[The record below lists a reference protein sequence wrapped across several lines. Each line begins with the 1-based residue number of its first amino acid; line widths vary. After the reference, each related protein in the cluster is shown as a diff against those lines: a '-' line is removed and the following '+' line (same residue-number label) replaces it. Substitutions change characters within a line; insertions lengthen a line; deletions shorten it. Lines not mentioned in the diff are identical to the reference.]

1 MIYWSRQIIGL
12 VLGFIWGQVPFH
24 GVVGIFL
31 FGGLSAGIIYVW
43 FTAMQGINKVE
54 YGRAWEL
61 TEEGFLSR
69 PVGSF
74 VMKIIV
80 FTWARCKEETWSYQ
94 VNAISMS
101 TLY

>member
-24 GVVGIFL
+24 VFVGIFL

-43 FTAMQGINKVE
+43 FTAVQGIDEVE

-69 PVGSF
+69 AVGSF
-74 VMKIIV
+74 VTKIIA

>member
-12 VLGFIWGQVPFH
+12 VLGFIWGQVPFY
-24 GVVGIFL
+24 GFVGIFL

-43 FTAMQGINKVE
+43 FTAVQGIDEVE

-61 TEEGFLSR
+61 TEKGFLSR
-69 PVGSF
+69 AVGSF
-74 VMKIIV
+74 VTKIIV